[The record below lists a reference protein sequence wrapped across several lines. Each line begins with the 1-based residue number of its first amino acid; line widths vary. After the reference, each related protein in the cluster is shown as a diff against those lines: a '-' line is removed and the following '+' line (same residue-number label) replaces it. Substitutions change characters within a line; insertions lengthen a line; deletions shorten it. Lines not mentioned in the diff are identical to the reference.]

1 MTQQPATQ
9 RTTAWANAHDVAS
22 AHDAEVIELH
32 QGILLELASTSTSP
46 CAPPCMQS
54 PNEVGTWSLEY
65 LGPGFHVQL
74 RIARRNRQARLD
86 GWMSPAQPIKVF
98 LSSLLHKPTVL
109 EAQVSDTGR
118 FEFPIAPTG
127 ACRMSFADRGP
138 RSAPGDP
145 AVLDLTACM
154 MPTVWTQGGRRSP
167 VRPPVKYWSA
177 TFRSH

>member
-1 MTQQPATQ
+1 MRLGPENLYQAPTEPLLSNVSQQPASQ
-9 RTTAWANAHDVAS
+9 RTTEWANAHHGVPDDDNVIDLSVVLSEHDSVRS
-22 AHDAEVIELH
+22 AML
-32 QGILLELASTSTSP
+32 QT
-46 CAPPCMQS
+46 

-86 GWMSPAQPIKVF
+86 GWMSPAQPIKVI

-127 ACRMSFADRGP
+127 ACRMSFATDAHGRH
-138 RSAPGDP
+138 P
-145 AVLDLTACM
+145 AT
-154 MPTVWTQGGRRSP
+154 
-167 VRPPVKYWSA
+167 PPFWI
-177 TFRSH
+177 

>member
-1 MTQQPATQ
+1 MYQPRSPPLLNGVSQQPAIQ
-9 RTTAWANAHDVAS
+9 RTTEWANARDAVEDNVIDLSMALVDHETVRS
-22 AHDAEVIELH
+22 AMLQV
-32 QGILLELASTSTSP
+32 
-46 CAPPCMQS
+46 

-118 FEFPIAPTG
+118 FEFPVAPTG
-127 ACRMSFADRGP
+127 ACRMSFATEGSGRH
-138 RSAPGDP
+138 P
-145 AVLDLTACM
+145 AT
-154 MPTVWTQGGRRSP
+154 
-167 VRPPVKYWSA
+167 PPFWI
-177 TFRSH
+177 

>member
-1 MTQQPATQ
+1 MSQQPATQ
-9 RTTAWANAHDVAS
+9 RTTEWANVHDGVP
-22 AHDAEVIELH
+22 DDNVIDLTLVRGDHESVRTAMLH
-32 QGILLELASTSTSP
+32 T
-46 CAPPCMQS
+46 

-127 ACRMSFADRGP
+127 ACRMSFATPDHGRH
-138 RSAPGDP
+138 P
-145 AVLDLTACM
+145 AT
-154 MPTVWTQGGRRSP
+154 
-167 VRPPVKYWSA
+167 PPFWI
-177 TFRSH
+177 